1 VRVNDDL
8 GFRLRGEQAEVE
20 GIVGAKESE
29 CTRGRMKTKSPG
41 EAQKPMPGAL
51 RVIETVIPGI
61 KVTRT

>member
-1 VRVNDDL
+1 
-8 GFRLRGEQAEVE
+8 
-20 GIVGAKESE
+20 
-29 CTRGRMKTKSPG
+29 MKTKSPG